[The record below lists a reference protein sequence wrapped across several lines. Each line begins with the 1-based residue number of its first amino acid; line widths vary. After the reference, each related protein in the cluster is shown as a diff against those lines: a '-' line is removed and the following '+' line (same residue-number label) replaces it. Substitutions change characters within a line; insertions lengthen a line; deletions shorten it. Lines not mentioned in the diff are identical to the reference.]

1 MVRQSFILQCGFV
14 LQTGTQFLFLLTSLL
29 QDGETIF
36 HIAVW
41 FCMTDWYKFLI
52 SLGADRNARD
62 KVKANYYHLST
73 L

>member
-1 MVRQSFILQCGFV
+1 MG
-14 LQTGTQFLFLLTSLL
+14 FLLTSLF

-41 FCMTDWYKFLI
+41 FCMIDWYKFLI

-62 KVKANYYHLST
+62 KVTTNYYIVST